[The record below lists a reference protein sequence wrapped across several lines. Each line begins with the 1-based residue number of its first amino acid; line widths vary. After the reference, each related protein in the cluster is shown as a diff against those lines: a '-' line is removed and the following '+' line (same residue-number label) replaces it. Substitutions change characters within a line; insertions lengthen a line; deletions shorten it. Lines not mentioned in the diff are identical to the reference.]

1 MRLRRHIKACAGAL
15 SLFAAAFGVQ
25 AEDGYS
31 IDYSAEAILNAGNGD
46 FAPYYI
52 ASNRHGV
59 ITQSK
64 NALLRVSAMRDMNLS
79 ERFSYGFGVD
89 FIGEIGR
96 AHV

>member
-52 ASNRHGV
+52 ASNRHC
-59 ITQSK
+59 
-64 NALLRVSAMRDMNLS
+64 
-79 ERFSYGFGVD
+79 
-89 FIGEIGR
+89 
-96 AHV
+96 